1 MVGNVTSAWSSD
13 DDALLT
19 AVKEALQEATDV
31 PASFIEAGVSSY
43 AWHNID
49 AELAALTYDSSR
61 DLLAGAS
68 TRAEPAEL
76 RCMTF
81 DANHLTIELE
91 IIADALHGQVVP
103 PQRGTIELRHAG
115 GQVTTAEINDV
126 GYFTAVPLP
135 AGKFRLYCNTNSGV
149 AVLTDWITL

>member
-1 MVGNVTSAWSSD
+1 VSSVTNAWLSD

-19 AVKEALQEATDV
+19 AVKEALHEQSDV
-31 PASFIEAGVSSY
+31 PASFVDAGVASY

-61 DLLAGAS
+61 DMLAGAS

-76 RCMTF
+76 RNLTF

-91 IIADALHGQVVP
+91 IISDTLHGQVIP
-103 PQRGTIELRHAG
+103 PQRGTVEVRREDGSVA
-115 GQVTTAEINDV
+115 TAEINDV
-126 GYFTAVPLP
+126 GYFTATPVPT
-135 AGKFRLYCNTNSGV
+135 GTFRLYCHTNSGV